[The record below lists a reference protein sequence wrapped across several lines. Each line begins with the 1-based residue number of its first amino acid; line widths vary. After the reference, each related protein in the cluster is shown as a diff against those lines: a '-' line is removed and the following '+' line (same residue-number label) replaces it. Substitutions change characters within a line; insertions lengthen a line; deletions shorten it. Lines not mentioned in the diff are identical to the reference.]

1 MISYAAVTLKDVCR
15 MTFRLVYP
23 LKGVLPFLVVAGN
36 LSFWIGPLFALALF
50 KLLLP
55 FEKTQALCYQM
66 MTRICRIAVWID
78 DQLLWRVMG
87 LRMEVRGL
95 EHLSQKMI
103 YLVLANHQSWADIFV
118 LQSLLNFR
126 APIPKFIFKRQLL
139 LMPVVG
145 LICWAYDFPA
155 VSRYTKEEMAKR
167 PYRKDQ
173 DRKSLQASL
182 SQFHKT
188 PGAIVNFAE
197 GTRYASLKA
206 KRRQSPYRFLLP
218 PKVGGLTVILQS
230 MGDQLHQIL
239 DLTLAYEC
247 PQFNFWDFMCGKCRR
262 IIVQVRHIS
271 PEEAFNRHRRH
282 LKDIVP
288 AEASQWIY
296 RIWEEK
302 DQTLQKLR
310 AELTQERLALKSCLT
325 ENPGQARFRI
335 EELRDCELKEQIQFK
350 LAKP

>member
-1 MISYAAVTLKDVCR
+1 MISYAALSLKDVCR

-23 LKGVLPFLVVAGN
+23 LKGILPFLVVAGN
-36 LSFWIGPLFALALF
+36 LICWIGPLFVLALL
-50 KLLLP
+50 KLLVP
-55 FEKTQALCYQM
+55 VKKIQGFCYRM
-66 MTRICRIAVWID
+66 MTRIYNVAVWID

-95 EHLSQKMI
+95 EHLSQEKL

-118 LQSLLNFR
+118 LQSLLNFK
-126 APIPKFIFKRQLL
+126 AAIPKFIFKRQLL
-139 LMPVVG
+139 LMPIVG

-155 VSRYTKEEMAKR
+155 VSRYTIEDMAKK
-167 PYRKDQ
+167 PHRKGQ
-173 DRKSLQASL
+173 DRESLQASL
-182 SQFHKT
+182 FQFHRT
-188 PGAIVNFAE
+188 PGSIVNFAE

-206 KRRQSPYRFLLP
+206 RRRQSPFRFLLP
-218 PKVGGLTVILQS
+218 PKVGGLAVILQS

-271 PEEAFNRHRRH
+271 PEEAFKRSRRH
-282 LKDIVP
+282 FKDILS
-288 AEASQWIY
+288 AEAAQWIY
-296 RIWEEK
+296 RLWEEK

-310 AELTQERLALKSCLT
+310 AELTQERMALK
-325 ENPGQARFRI
+325 
-335 EELRDCELKEQIQFK
+335 
-350 LAKP
+350 

>member
-1 MISYAAVTLKDVCR
+1 MISYAAVTLRDACR
-15 MTFRLVYP
+15 VTSRLIYP

-36 LSFWIGPLFALALF
+36 LMGWIGPLFVFALL
-50 KLLLP
+50 KLLIP
-55 FEKTQALCYQM
+55 VKEIQGFCYRM
-66 MTRICRIAVWID
+66 MTWIYNVAVWVD
-78 DQLLWRVMG
+78 DTLLWRVMG

-95 EHLSQKMI
+95 EHLSQKKL
-103 YLVLANHQSWADIFV
+103 YLVLANHQSWADILV

-155 VSRYTKEEMAKR
+155 VSRYSKEEMAKR
-167 PYRKDQ
+167 PHRKGQ

-182 SQFHKT
+182 FQFHRT
-188 PGAIVNFAE
+188 PGSIVNFAE

-206 KRRQSPYRFLLP
+206 KRRQSPFRFVLA

-247 PQFNFWDFMCGKCRR
+247 PQFNFWDFLCGKCRR

-271 PEEAFNRHRRH
+271 PEEAFKRSRRH
-282 LKDIVP
+282 LKDILP
-288 AEASQWIY
+288 AEAAQWLY
-296 RIWEEK
+296 RLWEEK

-310 AELTQERLALKSCLT
+310 AELTHERLAL
-325 ENPGQARFRI
+325 Q
-335 EELRDCELKEQIQFK
+335 
-350 LAKP
+350 

>member
-1 MISYAAVTLKDVCR
+1 MS
-15 MTFRLVYP
+15 FRLVYP

-36 LSFWIGPLFALALF
+36 LSFWICPLFVLALF
-50 KLLLP
+50 KLLVP
-55 FEKTQALCYQM
+55 VKETQVFCYRM
-66 MTRICRIAVWID
+66 MSRIYNVAVWID

-95 EHLSQKMI
+95 EHLDQNKL
-103 YLVLANHQSWADIFV
+103 YLVLANHQSWADIFI
-118 LQSLLNFR
+118 LQSLLNFK

-139 LMPVVG
+139 FMPVVG

-155 VSRYTKEEMAKR
+155 VSRYTKEEIVKS
-167 PYRKDQ
+167 PYRKGQ

-182 SQFHKT
+182 LQFHKT
-188 PGAIVNFAE
+188 PGSIVNFAE

-206 KRRQSPYRFLLP
+206 RHRQSPYRFLLP

-247 PQFNFWDFMCGKCRR
+247 PQFNFWDFLRGKCRR
-262 IIVQVRHIS
+262 IIVQVRHIA
-271 PEEAFNRHRRH
+271 PEEAFNRSRPY
-282 LKDIVP
+282 LKDILP
-288 AEASQWIY
+288 AEAAQWIH
-296 RIWEEK
+296 RLWEEK

-310 AELTQERLALKSCLT
+310 AELTQERLAL
-325 ENPGQARFRI
+325 E
-335 EELRDCELKEQIQFK
+335 
-350 LAKP
+350 